1 MHPRILATAALATA
15 MACSSDPV
23 SGPGAPAT
31 LAVVSGGTNATGRVI
46 LESADRFDTVVVRI
60 TDAQGRAVPDIPVTW
75 TIDDPDGAVVPLDAS
90 SDAEGRVRA
99 EWRLSGAPG
108 TWKARALAGALAPAE
123 ASFTVTSWS
132 VKHAIVVLGTTC
144 VQSHDDRLWCRDSDA
159 APFVQ
164 QLGGG
169 TIRALDASASSVVS
183 FRRICVIDA
192 AGVIRCAG
200 LGAAPLDFVAVPGQ
214 STSFTT
220 LAMAG
225 MGGTNCALDSA
236 GGAWCW
242 GEGFGGLLGDGV
254 SGPGLRAEVAPIA
267 VPGGTRVVD
276 VAIDNENGCALA
288 DDGIPWCWGRASYGV
303 LGTAG
308 GPSNPTPQPVT
319 LPAALISVETTLAGG
334 TACGMAADRRVICW
348 GNGIGDGGSA
358 PSGAPRI
365 LAGAADAITFS
376 SMPDGFLAIRTKG
389 ELMGWGNFYWGHQE
403 GPGAPGSLPRG
414 EAIRARALY
423 RGLGLEG
430 RTCIDD
436 AAGKGTVCAPTRDL
450 VPTTQSAVPLL
461 WTGFVKPVGA
471 N

>member
-1 MHPRILATAALATA
+1 MHPRVLAVAALLASV
-15 MACSSDPV
+15 ACSSDPI

-31 LAVVSGGTNATGRVI
+31 LAVVSGGTDAAGRVI
-46 LESADRFDTVVVRI
+46 LESADRYDTVVVRV
-60 TDAQGRAVPDIPVTW
+60 TDAQGRAVPDVAVSWTTDEPDAEVT
-75 TIDDPDGAVVPLDAS
+75 PLEAS
-90 SDAEGRVRA
+90 SDAEGLVRA

-108 TWKARALAGALAPAE
+108 TWKARATAGTLGAAE

-132 VKHAIVVLGTTC
+132 VKHAVVVLTTTC
-144 VQSHDDRLWCRDSDA
+144 VQSHDDRLWCRESDT
-159 APFVQ
+159 APFTA

-169 TIRALDASASSVVS
+169 TIRALDASASSIAS
-183 FRRICVIDA
+183 FRRICVIDTS
-192 AGVIRCAG
+192 GTIRCAG
-200 LGAAPLDFVAVPGQ
+200 LGSAPLDFVAVPGQ

-225 MGGTNCALDSA
+225 MGGTNCALDDA

-254 SGPGLRAEVAPIA
+254 SGPGVRAAVAPIA
-267 VPGGTRVVD
+267 APGGTRFID
-276 VAIDNENGCALA
+276 VAIDAENGCALA
-288 DDGIPWCWGRASYGV
+288 DDGVPWCWGRASYGV
-303 LGTAG
+303 LGPPA
-308 GPSNPTPQPVT
+308 GPSSSTPQPVT
-319 LPAALISVETTLAGG
+319 LPVPLISVETTLFGG
-334 TACGMAADRRVICW
+334 TACGMAADRRVVCW

-365 LAGAADAITFS
+365 LAGAADAISFS

-403 GPGAPGSLPRG
+403 GPGMPGSLPRG
-414 EAIRARALY
+414 QAIRARALY

-430 RTCIDD
+430 RTCMDD
-436 AAGKGTVCAPTRDL
+436 AAGKGTACARTRDL
-450 VPTTQSAVPLL
+450 VPTFVSGVALL
-461 WTGFVKPVGA
+461 WTGFVKPAGA

>member
-1 MHPRILATAALATA
+1 MRHRLSATA
-15 MACSSDPV
+15 MLALLVACSSDPV
-23 SGPGAPAT
+23 TGPGAPAT
-31 LAVVSGGTNATGRVI
+31 LAVVSGGTDATGRVI
-46 LESADRFDTVVVRI
+46 LESADRFDTVVVRVI
-60 TDAQGRAVPDIPVTW
+60 DAQGRAVPDVSVTW
-75 TIDDPDGAVVPLDAS
+75 TTDEPDAVVTPLAAS
-90 SDAEGRVRA
+90 SDAEGLVRA

-108 TWKARALAGALAPAE
+108 TWKARATAGTLGAAE

-132 VKHAIVVLGTTC
+132 VKNAVVVLTTAC
-144 VQSHDDRLWCRDSDA
+144 VISHDDRLWCRDSDT
-159 APFVQ
+159 APFTA

-169 TIRALDASASSVVS
+169 TIRALDASASSVAS

-200 LGAAPLDFVAVPGQ
+200 LGTAPLEFVAIPGQ

-225 MGGTNCALDSA
+225 MGGTHCAIDEE

-254 SGPGLRAEVAPIA
+254 SGPGIRAEVAPIA
-267 VPGGTRVVD
+267 APGGTRFID

-288 DDGIPWCWGRASYGV
+288 DDGVPWCWGRATYGV

-308 GPSNPTPQPVT
+308 GPSNPTPQSVT
-319 LPAALISVETTLAGG
+319 LPAALISVETTLFGG
-334 TACGMAADRRVICW
+334 TACGMTGDRRVICW
-348 GNGIGDGGSA
+348 GSEIGDGGS
-358 PSGAPRI
+358 SSGGAPRI
-365 LAGAADAITFS
+365 LSGAGDAISFNA
-376 SMPDGFLAIRTKG
+376 MPNGFLAVRTKG

-403 GPGAPGSLPRG
+403 GPGTPGSLPRG
-414 EAIRARALY
+414 ASIRARALY

-436 AAGKGTVCAPTRDL
+436 AAGKGTACARTRDL
-450 VPTTQSAVPLL
+450 VPTATSAVPLL
-461 WTGFVKPVGA
+461 WTGFVKPAGA